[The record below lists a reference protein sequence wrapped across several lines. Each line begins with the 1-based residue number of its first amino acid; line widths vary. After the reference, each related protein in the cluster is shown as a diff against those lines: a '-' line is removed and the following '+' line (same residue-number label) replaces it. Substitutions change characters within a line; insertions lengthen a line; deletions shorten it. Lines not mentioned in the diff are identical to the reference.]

1 MVNIDEIKIL
11 SSTSIE
17 KALTFFNEMKIKGYT
32 DILKYA
38 QKASLMLERTPRE
51 EFKRLI
57 LDILQNVYGNTAKLL
72 LKLLKT
78 EYKSIL

>member
-1 MVNIDEIKIL
+1 
-11 SSTSIE
+11 
-17 KALTFFNEMKIKGYT
+17 MKIKDYT

-38 QKASLMLERTPRE
+38 QKASVMLEKTSRE

-72 LKLLKT
+72 LKLLKKKNINLYC
-78 EYKSIL
+78 EDLQIYNRGK